1 MENNDYKIREVA
13 GSPVITIPRRLLRE
27 LTWRVGD
34 EVRLSIQSRDRGI
47 RRWVTI
53 ELIQR
58 ASKPSPN
65 RKAGK

>member
-27 LTWRVGD
+27 LMWRVGD

-47 RRWVTI
+47 RRWVTV

-58 ASKPSPN
+58 APKPN
-65 RKAGK
+65 GKGKRG